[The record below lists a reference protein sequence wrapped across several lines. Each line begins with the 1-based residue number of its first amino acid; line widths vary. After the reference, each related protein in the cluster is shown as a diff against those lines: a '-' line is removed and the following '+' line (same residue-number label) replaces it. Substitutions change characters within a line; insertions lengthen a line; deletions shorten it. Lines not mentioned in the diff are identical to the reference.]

1 MLLRP
6 LGDHGVDLGVHGG
19 QGDITNSDHAQT
31 DVYRIAVFVSSG
43 FSLTARVRV
52 RADPPWAANRFL
64 RAPYRYFTAP
74 VFTVGHHPDNFL
86 AQHIAFAF
94 NPALEPIGN
103 LGIQRAA
110 RHFSI
115 TQGSLDIL
123 AD

>member
-6 LGDHGVDLGVHGG
+6 LGDHRVELGVHGG
-19 QGDITNSDHAQT
+19 QGDITNSAHAQT

-43 FSLTARVRV
+43 FSLTACV
-52 RADPPWAANRFL
+52 RAVPSGAANRFL